1 MNRWARSKEDNRHGD
16 IVQRCPRESKLEAFD
31 EAPFQGQSYKAIHH
45 SWIFIPECTDWTN
58 KETLKPT
65 NSKMH
70 VPTKTSTAAV
80 TCHVDHCLSDL
91 IPLGPAARLLFHS
104 SDSSTLITPTIR
116 DTFSMSS
123 PVRMTREW
131 HGSALP
137 LHVTIPLPSPAELV
151 RLCTKSHPLGFT
163 IGMPYPDADSPVF
176 WIKYCSSIIWNE
188 LAAQKMAHDGLGE
201 LNSPVKVPAVYYGCQ
216 VTVHIGDPD
225 AWPQRRSY
233 VVMEYIPGKTAAQRL
248 KEATDDATK
257 DDIYKQVAL
266 ALSELHRIPVPQN
279 SRPAAVNGETIC
291 NVLFYDNVA
300 SLHYRNVTELE
311 QHFNAVRDA
320 LR

>member
-1 MNRWARSKEDNRHGD
+1 
-16 IVQRCPRESKLEAFD
+16 
-31 EAPFQGQSYKAIHH
+31 
-45 SWIFIPECTDWTN
+45 
-58 KETLKPT
+58 
-65 NSKMH
+65 MH

-80 TCHVDHCLSDL
+80 TCPVDHCLSDL
-91 IPLGPAARLLFHS
+91 IPLGPAAHLLFHS

-151 RLCTKSHPLGFT
+151 RLCTKSHPLGYT

-201 LNSPVKVPAVYYGCQ
+201 LNSLVKAPAVYYGCQ
-216 VTVHIGDPD
+216 VTVCP
-225 AWPQRRSY
+225 
-233 VVMEYIPGKTAAQRL
+233 
-248 KEATDDATK
+248 
-257 DDIYKQVAL
+257 
-266 ALSELHRIPVPQN
+266 
-279 SRPAAVNGETIC
+279 
-291 NVLFYDNVA
+291 
-300 SLHYRNVTELE
+300 YR
-311 QHFNAVRDA
+311 
-320 LR
+320 